1 VYNKSIIYAKMFSVK
16 SEVNTELLNKLG
28 FRTWC
33 LNSSGKPVLIVNIVP
48 QISTKD
54 VSLNCQM

>member
-1 VYNKSIIYAKMFSVK
+1 MFSVK